1 MNNNKIDLTTETTYS
16 DGVNHLP
23 PPPPWRWRRCT
34 WVAAVMAM
42 TMLIGTAVAA
52 PLDLPRPM
60 ESLKNVP
67 VPKPDNLKEFILD
80 EKAAIKLGKAL
91 FWDMQVGSDG
101 VMSCASCHFHAGT
114 DSRSKNQL
122 HPGPDAIV
130 EQGINYNLTPED
142 FPFHK
147 LENPDDRSSK
157 VESSINDI
165 VGGHGVFLSKFNKT
179 IPGEPVD
186 DMTVVTDPVFTLS
199 GVNTRQVTGRSTPSV
214 INAVFNFRNFW
225 DGRAQNI
232 FNGVNPFGLRDPNAR
247 VLKAVKKGQLDPVSV
262 RLNNSSLASQAV
274 GPPLSAVE
282 ESGTGRAFPD
292 VGQKFQGSFKTK
304 KAPKDT
310 SVKIRALVPLGQQL
324 VAPDDSV
331 LGKLSNSGK
340 NGLQRGLNKSY
351 EAMIKDAFKS
361 EWWDSNLLIN
371 VDSNGNLSFVPSKQ
385 PKKPTPSDIHPVTP
399 PDELAPRQYTQMDYN
414 FALFMGLAIQ
424 MYESTLVSDD
434 APIDQHLAVGKK
446 AKPVLTAQQ
455 ESGKAIFEGRG
466 KCSGCHDGAEFTDA
480 SVGAVK
486 GDRLER
492 MIVGDGGQAVYD
504 KGFYNIG
511 VRPTEDDLGVGGND
525 PFGNSLSESRLAQQG
540 KFEQLLGESPNIQV
554 SRDERIVADGAFK
567 VPTLRNVELTAPY
580 FHNGGK
586 LTLRQVVE
594 HYDRGGDFHER
605 NIENL
610 DADIENLNLSAQDI
624 DDLVA
629 FLEALTDDRV
639 RYDKA
644 PFDHPQLFVPNG
656 HPGDNNSVTNNGY
669 GNATDSLLEIQA
681 VGNGGGAGTPSFLS
695 VPQ

>member
-1 MNNNKIDLTTETTYS
+1 MNKNKIDLTTETTYS

-23 PPPPWRWRRCT
+23 TPPPWRWWQCT
-34 WVAAVMAM
+34 WAVAVMAM
-42 TMLIGTAVAA
+42 KMLIGTAAVAA
-52 PLDLPRPM
+52 PLDPPRPM
-60 ESLKNVP
+60 ESLKNVS
-67 VPKPDNLKEFILD
+67 VPMPDNLKDFIKNK
-80 EKAAIKLGKAL
+80 EAAVRLGKAL

-101 VMSCASCHFHAGT
+101 VMSCGSCHFHAGT
-114 DSRSKNQL
+114 DTRAKNQL
-122 HPGPDAIV
+122 HPGPDTMV
-130 EQGINYNLTPED
+130 ERGINYKLTPGD

-157 VESSINDI
+157 VLSSINDI
-165 VGGHGVFLSKFNKT
+165 VGGHGVFLAKFNKT

-186 DMTVVTDPVFTLS
+186 DTTVVPDPVFNLS

-232 FNGVNPFGLRDPNAR
+232 FNGVNPFGLRDPNAK
-247 VLKAVKKGQLDPVSV
+247 VLKAAKKDQLDAVRVS
-262 RLNNSSLASQAV
+262 LNNSSLASQAV

-282 ESGTGRAFPD
+282 ESGTGRTFPD
-292 VGQKFQGSFKTK
+292 VGQKFQGNFKAK
-304 KAPKDT
+304 KAPKDI
-310 SVKIRALVPLGQQL
+310 SVKLRALVPLGKQL

-331 LGKLSNSGK
+331 LGKLSNSSK
-340 NGLQRGLNKSY
+340 NVLQQGLNKSY
-351 EAMIKDAFKS
+351 EAMIKDAFKP

-371 VDSNGNLSFVPSKQ
+371 VAPNGSLSFVPSKQ
-385 PKKPTPSDIHPVTP
+385 PKNPTPSDVHPVTP
-399 PDELAPRQYTQMDYN
+399 PGELAPRQYTQMDYN
-414 FALFMGLAIQ
+414 FSLFMGLAIQ

-434 APIDQHLAVGKK
+434 APIDQHLGGK
-446 AKPVLTAQQ
+446 KPVLTAQQ
-455 ESGKAIFEGRG
+455 ESGKNIFEGRG

-480 SVGAVK
+480 SVSAVT
-486 GDRLER
+486 GNRLER

-511 VRPTEDDLGVGGND
+511 VRPTDDDLGVGGND
-525 PFGNSLSESRLAQQG
+525 PFNNPLSESRLAQLRL
-540 KFEQLLGESPNIQV
+540 FEKLLGESPNIQV
-554 SRDERIVADGAFK
+554 DPNERITADGGFK
-567 VPTLRNVELTAPY
+567 VPSLRNVALTAPY

-594 HYDRGGDFHER
+594 HYNRGGDFHER
-605 NIENL
+605 NIDNL
-610 DADIENLNLSAQDI
+610 DADIENLGLSEQDK

-669 GNATDSLLEIQA
+669 GNATDSLLEIEA
-681 VGNGGGAGTPSFLS
+681 VGKGGGAGTPNFLS